1 MTDFHYAQ
9 IVNHRG
15 PEGPWRFQ
23 VISGDRVVLDFVKT
37 AGMAME
43 LARAMDIGR

>member
-1 MTDFHYAQ
+1 MNDFHYAQ
-9 IVNHRG
+9 IMNYRG

-23 VISGDRVVLDFVKT
+23 VLNGDRVVLDFVSS